1 MRGKESWNPA
11 EVLEQVWSF
20 DTREE
25 NQPQHLR
32 ENACQTPIQII
43 LGLMSKNSAGILKQ
57 SARIP
62 RKILFQIFL
71 HRSAQVHMKICG
83 NTPLP
88 APPLPPK
95 KIIHVNVAN
104 IKTKSNPNGRSWQIL
119 A

>member
-88 APPLPPK
+88 APPQK
-95 KIIHVNVAN
+95 N
-104 IKTKSNPNGRSWQIL
+104 NPR
-119 A
+119 